1 MNDNLIKKNYLKK
14 TKLLNKYN
22 KFYYDKNNP
31 LTSDKEY
38 DKLKKLKHLN
48 CHYCSSIKIEKT
60 LMAPSIVN
68 LKKQNIS
75 ILKNK
80 KINKIKNKIKKYQ
93 KFIKKNF
100 DYVGDN
106 FLYEAR
112 SLHYNNKKK
121 SKGIYGEATINEI
134 SELKDEGIDTDV
146 IPWFQNNEN

>member
-1 MNDNLIKKNYLKK
+1 MIRYKLRCRNCDNS
-14 TKLLNKYN
+14 
-22 KFYYDKNNP
+22 FD
-31 LTSDKEY
+31 SWFASSKEY
-38 DKLKKLKHLN
+38 DKLRKLKHLN

-68 LKKQNIS
+68 SKKQNIS

-106 FLYEAR
+106 FSYEAR

-121 SKGIYGEATINEI
+121 SKGIYGKATVNEI

>member
-1 MNDNLIKKNYLKK
+1 MIRYKLRCRNCDNS
-14 TKLLNKYN
+14 
-22 KFYYDKNNP
+22 FD
-31 LTSDKEY
+31 SWFASSKEY
-38 DKLKKLKHLN
+38 DKLRKLKHLN

-80 KINKIKNKIKKYQ
+80 KINKIKKYQ

-106 FLYEAR
+106 FSDEAR
-112 SLHYNNKKK
+112 S
-121 SKGIYGEATINEI
+121 
-134 SELKDEGIDTDV
+134 
-146 IPWFQNNEN
+146 

>member
-1 MNDNLIKKNYLKK
+1 MIRYKLRCRNFDNSFDSWFASSI
-14 TKLLNKYN
+14 
-22 KFYYDKNNP
+22 
-31 LTSDKEY
+31 EY

-48 CHYCSSIKIEKT
+48 CHYCNSIKIEKT

-68 LKKQNIS
+68 PKKQNIS

-106 FLYEAR
+106 FSYEAR
-112 SLHYNNKKK
+112 SLHYNNKKNQK
-121 SKGIYGEATINEI
+121 VFMEMQLSTK
-134 SELKDEGIDTDV
+134 
-146 IPWFQNNEN
+146 FQNLKMKELILM

>member
-1 MNDNLIKKNYLKK
+1 
-14 TKLLNKYN
+14 
-22 KFYYDKNNP
+22 
-31 LTSDKEY
+31 
-38 DKLKKLKHLN
+38 
-48 CHYCSSIKIEKT
+48 
-60 LMAPSIVN
+60 MAPSIVN
-68 LKKQNIS
+68 QKKQNIS

-106 FLYEAR
+106 FSYEAR

-121 SKGIYGEATINEI
+121 SKGIYGNATVNEI

>member
-1 MNDNLIKKNYLKK
+1 MIRYKLRCRNCDNS
-14 TKLLNKYN
+14 
-22 KFYYDKNNP
+22 FD
-31 LTSDKEY
+31 SWFASSKEY
-38 DKLKKLKHLN
+38 DKLRKLKYLN

-60 LMAPSIVN
+60 LMSPSIIN

-80 KINKIKNKIKKYQ
+80 KINKIKKYQ

-106 FLYEAR
+106 FSYEAR
-112 SLHYNNKKK
+112 SLHNKKK
-121 SKGIYGEATINEI
+121 KKSRGIYGKATVNEI

>member
-1 MNDNLIKKNYLKK
+1 MIRYKLRCRNCDNS
-14 TKLLNKYN
+14 
-22 KFYYDKNNP
+22 FD
-31 LTSDKEY
+31 SWFASSKEY

-68 LKKQNIS
+68 TKKQNIS
-75 ILKNK
+75 VLKIK
-80 KINKIKNKIKKYQ
+80 KIKNKIKKYQ

-100 DYVGDN
+100 NYVGDN
-106 FLYEAR
+106 FSYEAR

-121 SKGIYGEATINEI
+121 SKGIYGKATANEI